1 LSKKHRI
8 DDSAK
13 YKKFIKDRDTA
24 LEHIYKN
31 YQVDISNELNT
42 FLMWMTD
49 LIRSRLSRV
58 IHNNNSVFFIPH
70 VLKDLDK
77 EYDKKKPLVVSSITM
92 TFAKMS
98 QITKALSFAAQAE
111 ALARSTGNIKNI
123 KLQTHKDNHLTNSF
137 GQPIPG
143 RIELAL
149 DRIKRR
155 IWDKIQLSMVDG
167 SDLTTTMDRVISAM
181 PKQKRFKIQPRIKHL
196 KEADVKVTR
205 LGETDLL
212 TGTITDEMWDAIL
225 DAYRRDEQID
235 RRGPEYLVSGKA
247 GDEDA
252 VYEWEV
258 EQQAA
263 DEFYSSVMV
272 GDKDAA
278 DQSGV
283 DLIWIAVLDDR
294 TGDSDAWRDGK
305 LLSEI
310 ETTIDENGSDPFD
323 NDFLMPPIHERCRC
337 RVAPVTDEMPEARV
351 IDNEDFDAWLN
362 G

>member
-58 IHNNNSVFFIPH
+58 IHNSNSVFFIPH
-70 VLKDLDK
+70 ILKDLDK
-77 EYDKKKPLVVSSITM
+77 EYDKRKPLVVNQITM

-98 QITKALSFAAQAE
+98 QVTKALSFAAQAE

-123 KLQTHKDNHLTNSF
+123 KLQTHKDNYLINSF
-137 GQPIPG
+137 GHPIPG

-167 SDLTTTMDRVISAM
+167 SDLTTAMDRVISAM

-196 KEADVKVTR
+196 KEADVKVTS

-294 TGDSDAWRDGK
+294 TGDSDAWRDGR

-310 ETTIDENGSDPFD
+310 ETTIDE
-323 NDFLMPPIHERCRC
+323 ERLRS
-337 RVAPVTDEMPEARV
+337 
-351 IDNEDFDAWLN
+351 I
-362 G
+362 